1 MTDDGFETVAQVGDI
16 GPGELLYVEV
26 GGAPVCLIDLDGE
39 LYALGDIC
47 THEGASLAD
56 GQIIGDELECPLH
69 GGMYDIRTG
78 KPTGPPVIEGAKTY
92 RVRVVGDEIQ
102 AAPAE

>member
-1 MTDDGFETVAQVGDI
+1 MTDDGFETVASVGEI
-16 GPGELLYVEV
+16 GPGELMYVAV
-26 GGAPVCLIDLDGE
+26 GGEPVCLIALDGAF
-39 LYALGDIC
+39 YALGDIC

-78 KPTGPPVIEGAKTY
+78 APTGPPVVEGAKTY
-92 RVRVVGDEIQ
+92 RVRVVGDAIQ
-102 AAPAE
+102 VAKTE